1 MKDKI
6 IEAVKYVRNKKKTK
20 KATSN
25 QRKNFQFH
33 HKTNTSIDQGHFI
46 ETFESMKA
54 NGVISNKP
62 KGKRGSYFV
71 ANRNTIHGSSVINHQ
86 QK

>member
-6 IEAVKYVRNKKKTK
+6 IEAVKYVRNKKKKQRLTK
-20 KATSN
+20 EKIF
-25 QRKNFQFH
+25 NFTT
-33 HKTNTSIDQGHFI
+33 KTNTSIDQGHFI